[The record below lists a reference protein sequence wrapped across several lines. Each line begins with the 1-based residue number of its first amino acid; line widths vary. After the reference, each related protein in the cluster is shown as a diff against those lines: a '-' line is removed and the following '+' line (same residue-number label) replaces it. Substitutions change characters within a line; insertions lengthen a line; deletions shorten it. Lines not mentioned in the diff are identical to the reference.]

1 MTREH
6 AHRLVAALRRRCATD
21 PGFAASLRRD
31 ADRTLSTTRMLVPWA
46 AFHEGLHLPP
56 RDEELHHLIATLF
69 ALDRRG
75 YRRAAVESDAVG
87 LTTPTGSDAAA
98 RTRNI
103 GGSMASRART
113 APSEEKG
120 LARRLTILLDS
131 SLEPDGTG
139 TLPWRLRRVITLL
152 LSKGGDVDWTQLSWD
167 LALWNHDARF
177 VQRQWAQAFYRE
189 SAPAEVPS
197 DEADVMPAT
206 SNAE

>member
-31 ADRTLSTTRMLVPWA
+31 ANQTLSTTRMLVPWA
-46 AFHEGLHLPP
+46 AFHERLNLTP

-75 YRRAAVESDAVG
+75 YRRSAEESDAVG

-98 RTRNI
+98 RIRNL
-103 GGSMASRART
+103 GASLASRARA

-120 LARRLTILLDS
+120 LARRLTMLLDS

-139 TLPWRLRRVITLL
+139 TLPWRLRRTITLL

-167 LALWNHDARF
+167 LPLWNHDDRF

-189 SAPAEVPS
+189 SAPVKVPS
-197 DEADVMPAT
+197 DEADAIPAT